1 MKILDFL
8 KANSANNM
16 EGARK
21 RQRKKPKAKIHKR
34 KGGEKTVVDPMLD
47 RIGRTYVDWL
57 RRQVVT
63 KRDTAEKMHGQKK
76 SIIRLTP
83 CPWEVCRFLLGL
95 SGYSLP
101 DDEQTVDI
109 SFKDPK
115 ELEHLLGANWN
126 NQTIYWQGK
135 PDGA

>member
-76 SIIRLTP
+76 KHHKANSLS
-83 CPWEVCRFLLGL
+83 LG
-95 SGYSLP
+95 SLP
-101 DDEQTVDI
+101 FSVG
-109 SFKDPK
+109 
-115 ELEHLLGANWN
+115 LEWLFVARR
-126 NQTIYWQGK
+126 
-135 PDGA
+135 